1 MLSSMGDFVMAGK
14 TAITEPVTEAGEAA
28 SDAKRMV
35 SAAVP
40 NDLHEAIE
48 SHRWANRMSKAKVV
62 EEALREWAEKRGL
75 LQ

>member
-1 MLSSMGDFVMAGK
+1 MAGK
-14 TAITEPVTEAGEAA
+14 TANTEPVTEQDDTETDVNGAPLY
-28 SDAKRMV
+28 KRMV

-62 EEALREWAEKRGL
+62 EEALREWAENRGL

>member
-1 MLSSMGDFVMAGK
+1 MAGK
-14 TAITEPVTEAGEAA
+14 TATTEPVTDQDDTNAGG
-28 SDAKRMV
+28 AKRMV

-40 NDLHEAIE
+40 NELHEAIE